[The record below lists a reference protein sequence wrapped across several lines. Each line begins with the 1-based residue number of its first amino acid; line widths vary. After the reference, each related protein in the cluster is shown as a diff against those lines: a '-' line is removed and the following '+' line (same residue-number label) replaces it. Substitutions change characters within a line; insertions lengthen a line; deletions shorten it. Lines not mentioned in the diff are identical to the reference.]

1 MYSAKGTNAKHLRTI
16 QLRKLDKTTGYKP
29 GYKNPINP
37 SSIDV
42 RLTKSE
48 NDYRCAQN
56 LY

>member
-1 MYSAKGTNAKHLRTI
+1 MYSAKGTNAKHMRTI

-56 LY
+56 SY